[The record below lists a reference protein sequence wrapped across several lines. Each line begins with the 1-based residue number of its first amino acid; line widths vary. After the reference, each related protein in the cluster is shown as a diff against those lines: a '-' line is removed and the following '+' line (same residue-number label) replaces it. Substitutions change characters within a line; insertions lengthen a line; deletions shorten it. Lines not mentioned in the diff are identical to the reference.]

1 VPTIDDVLHARIQTI
16 GVAEHAFVVQHNN
29 RTVQWRLYDV
39 GGARGQRHSWA
50 PFFDDANA
58 IIYVAPISAYD
69 QVGGLSY
76 PVDGLSHRL
85 FLSLL
90 VPGRRPSNK

>member
-1 VPTIDDVLHARIQTI
+1 M
-16 GVAEHAFVVQHNN
+16 
-29 RTVQWRLYDV
+29 YDV

-69 QVGGLSY
+69 QVGGLSFLRLMVSY
-76 PVDGLSHRL
+76 GL
-85 FLSLL
+85 F
-90 VPGRRPSNK
+90 